1 MALSIFDNLEEAN
14 DELEKIE
21 DEIEIPHI
29 TKEEILKNYDF
40 NFDVDSE
47 TLEFLKEQTI
57 KVHKKGN
64 TFYTEL
70 GKIFKETQE
79 KLANNKTGVFRKWFE
94 SIGLNKTFV
103 YDNIARYN
111 YIVRQ
116 TDNIKIEKV
125 ESLPV
130 TLTYEIAKDSCPELI
145 RERVIGGE
153 IRTKAELKKA
163 LKEVKQ
169 EKIEEATPL
178 VQEAEII
185 EDYDALMKKEFEEIM
200 EVLSSAEV
208 KANRSKNNLDALI
221 KIKKILNGME

>member
-79 KLANNKTGVFRKWFE
+79 KLADHKDGVFVKWFE
-94 SIGLNKTFV
+94 TLGFKRDTVYRYIG
-103 YDNIARYN
+103 RYN
-111 YIVRQ
+111 LLANSNDIQ
-116 TDNIKIEKV
+116 KEKIETL
-125 ESLPV
+125 SLKIA
-130 TLTYEIAKDSCPELI
+130 YEISKDSYSEEI
-145 RERVIGGE
+145 KEQVIEGKIKTLE
-153 IRTKAELKKA
+153 ELKKFSN
-163 LKEVKQ
+163 KV
-169 EKIEEATPL
+169 
-178 VQEAEII
+178 
-185 EDYDALMKKEFEEIM
+185 KKEEEIELLEYVDFELELQNIAKM
-200 EVLSSAEV
+200 LHSIDSEL
-208 KANRSKNNLDALI
+208 KINGGNSKQLNTIKSIYKTLE
-221 KIKKILNGME
+221 KIKKN

>member
-1 MALSIFDNLEEAN
+1 MSDMNSLIKGIGNKNRSLASKD
-14 DELEKIE
+14 
-21 DEIEIPHI
+21 
-29 TKEEILKNYDF
+29 EEILNKEEVLANYNFNYD
-40 NFDVDSE
+40 DVDDE
-47 TLEFLKEQTI
+47 TIDYLKDVTYKI
-57 KVHKKGN
+57 HSTTHK
-64 TFYTEL
+64 FYTNL
-70 GKIFKETQE
+70 GKMLLETQE

-169 EKIEEATPL
+169 EKTEEATTII
-178 VQEAEII
+178 QEAEII
-185 EDYDALMKKEFEEIM
+185 EDYDVLMKKEFEEIM
-200 EVLSSAEV
+200 EVLSNAEV